1 MVQKRFLAL
10 IAAVALVVSSC
21 GGSKFGVSNEEVLI
35 GTWAPLTGPASNLS
49 TIAKAMEAYF
59 AYINDEGG
67 IHGRQLRLLI
77 KDDGYDAARTPGV
90 VTELVEQDGVFALL
104 GGNGTA
110 NCLAVK
116 DYIALKFLPWINPGS
131 GARVWTSPVNAYVF
145 RTFPS
150 YVTEGR
156 ILARHVSEELTDFD
170 NYGVFY
176 QDDSFGREGQEGV
189 RLGLRSAEK
198 EIALE
203 QTYTVGQNDLA
214 DVAQQFKDAEIDV
227 IFVWTIAEGAAAL
240 VRALSEVEDY
250 DPQIVATQILS
261 DPVMFELAGDAW
273 NGAIVASSV
282 PEMDSDAPGTARARE
297 IIAKYGNGMEF
308 GTYAYWGLARA
319 EVLVEGLRRT
329 GPELSRLAFIQSLE
343 KIDNWT
349 DNFVGAPISFSEED
363 HQGLNSIHLSKAEN
377 GELVH
382 LSGWLEP

>member
-10 IAAVALVVSSC
+10 IAAAALVVTSC
-21 GGSKFGVSNEEVLI
+21 GGPKFGVSNEEILI

-59 AYINDEGG
+59 AHVNAEGG

-77 KDDGYDAARTPGV
+77 KDDGYDPSRTPGV
-90 VTELVEQDGVFALL
+90 VTELVEEDGVFALL

-156 ILARHVSEELTDFD
+156 ILARHVAEELTEFE

-176 QDDSFGREGQEGV
+176 QDDTFGREGQEGV

-198 EIALE
+198 AIALE

-214 DVAQQFKDAEIDV
+214 DVAQKFKEAEIDV

-240 VRALSEVEDY
+240 VRALAEIEDY

-282 PEMDSDAPGTARARE
+282 PEMNSDAPGTARARD

-308 GTYAYWGLARA
+308 GTYAYTGLARA

-329 GPELSRLAFIQSLE
+329 GPELTRLAFIQALE

-363 HQGLNSIHLSKAEN
+363 HQGLNAIHLSKAEG

-382 LSGWLEP
+382 LSGWIEP